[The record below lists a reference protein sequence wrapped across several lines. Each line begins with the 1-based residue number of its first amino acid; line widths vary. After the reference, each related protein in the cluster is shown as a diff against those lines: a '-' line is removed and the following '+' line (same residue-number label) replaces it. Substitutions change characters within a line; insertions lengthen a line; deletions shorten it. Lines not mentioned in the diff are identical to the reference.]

1 MKKFSL
7 KTEADVMKKLSLY
20 LSAHLSLSDSLRLLE
35 DQANK
40 RSEAQIFAAW
50 RASIEN
56 GRTLSQAFSDSENDG
71 VVGGAVS
78 EISRYSAELGEKS
91 GSLPQALQG
100 AYIQI
105 GKILALKK
113 KIASALAYPMA
124 ILLGTVALVLGLMLF
139 VFPKII
145 PLFKTLKVAL
155 PLSTRM
161 LIGFSELLSS
171 HWLTMLLVGSFVSAM
186 MFFLF
191 KYVPRVTEC
200 RDFVILRI
208 PIVGHVVRAKII
220 CGAFDSLSTLL
231 QGGEQ
236 LSEALLSVSKT
247 IPYREYRIAF
257 EEASNCVV
265 LGKSVAD
272 FFKEKKLLFPL
283 YIFGIVSVGE
293 RTGVMESS
301 IRDVA
306 DIAREELDDRLRFL
320 TAALEPILMVAMSLV
335 IGFIALSII
344 LPIYGITS
352 HFQNV

>member
-7 KTEADVMKKLSLY
+7 KTEADVMKKLSMY
-20 LSAHLSLSDSLRLLE
+20 LSAHLSLSDSLLLLE
-35 DQANK
+35 EQAN
-40 RSEAQIFAAW
+40 RRFEASSFAQW

-56 GRTLSQAFSDSENDG
+56 GKTLSQAFSDSEKG
-71 VVGGAVS
+71 SVVS

-91 GSLPQALQG
+91 GSLPQALHG
-100 AYIQI
+100 ASVQI
-105 GKILALKK
+105 GKILGLKK
-113 KIASALAYPMA
+113 KIASAVAYPSA
-124 ILLGTVALVLGLMLF
+124 ILLGTVGLVFGLMLF

-145 PLFKTLKVAL
+145 PLFKTLKVTL
-155 PLSTRM
+155 PLSTRI
-161 LIGFSELLSS
+161 LIGFSELLSA
-171 HWLTMLLVGSFVSAM
+171 HWLSMFLGSACVVAVTI
-186 MFFLF
+186 FLF
-191 KYVPRVTEC
+191 RYVPRVREF
-200 RDFVILRI
+200 RDFILLRI
-208 PIVGHVVRAKII
+208 PIVGHVIRAKII

-247 IPYREYRIAF
+247 IQYREYRIAF
-257 EEASNCVV
+257 EEAGTCVV
-265 LGKSVAD
+265 QGKSVGD
-272 FFKEKKLLFPL
+272 FFRERKKLFPL
-283 YIFGIVSVGE
+283 FIFGIVSVGE

-301 IRDVA
+301 VRDVA

-320 TAALEPILMVAMSLV
+320 TAALEPILMVSMSLV